1 MSGSNIQK
9 RDVLFSIY
17 NEQRTVFSLIDISM
31 LVFENDK
38 SKLSKKLNYYV
49 KNQKL
54 NNPRKGIYTKM
65 NYSKEELACRIF
77 TPVYISLGYVL
88 QKEGVIFQY
97 DSSISSVSYLNRQLE
112 VDGQKFIYRKIKDTV
127 LSNTQGIE
135 QQSNFIN
142 IASTE
147 RAFLDLLYLEPNYYF
162 DNLNPL
168 DVAKIRKLLPLY
180 QSKALNIRVNKLF
193 END

>member
-38 SKLSKKLNYYV
+38 SKLSKKLNYCV

-147 RAFLDLLYLEPNYYF
+147 RAFLDLFYLEPDYYF

-180 QSKALNIRVNKLF
+180 QSKALVERVNKLF
-193 END
+193 KND

>member
-1 MSGSNIQK
+1 MSGSNIQNI
-9 RDVLFSIY
+9 DVLFSIY

-147 RAFLDLLYLEPNYYF
+147 RAFLDLFYLEPDYYF

-180 QSKALNIRVNKLF
+180 QSKALVERVNKLF
-193 END
+193 KND

>member
-147 RAFLDLLYLEPNYYF
+147 RAFLDLLYLEPDYYF